1 MGFSF
6 QGIVG
11 PNVIATD
18 GFQANMGLRATRDGS
33 MAFQETHGKY
43 AEAAS
48 RGQVFHAVVG
58 TAGIALIVSATTGGH
73 PTLWNPSGNVVNGE
87 ILSLELGWISGATA
101 PTAIY
106 WMLTANAG
114 SQIGTAAP
122 IVTFTQVAVVNALTN
137 GAADAQLRFAPA
149 TNTFA
154 AAPAFWKGTGIG
166 LGTGAPTVVPS
177 NITFDYDGKI
187 ILAPGNALSLCSQ
200 AATTTALYAVD
211 ITYLVSRV

>member
-1 MGFSF
+1 MGFRPDF
-6 QGIVG
+6 LIGAQ
-11 PNVIATD
+11 NVPD
-18 GFQANMGLRATRDGS
+18 GSQSGSAFRITRDGS
-33 MAFQETHGKY
+33 LAVQETHGKY

-73 PTLWNPSGNVVNGE
+73 PTLWNPAGNLFNAEV
-87 ILSLELGWISGATA
+87 LSLELGWISGATA

-114 SQIGTAAP
+114 AQIGTAAP
-122 IVTFTQVAVVNALTN
+122 IVTFTQVAPVNALTN
-137 GAADAQLRFAPA
+137 GATDKTMLWAPA

-177 NITFDYDGKI
+177 NIVFDYDGKV

-200 AATTTALYAVD
+200 AATTTALYSVD
-211 ITYLVSRV
+211 VTYLVARV